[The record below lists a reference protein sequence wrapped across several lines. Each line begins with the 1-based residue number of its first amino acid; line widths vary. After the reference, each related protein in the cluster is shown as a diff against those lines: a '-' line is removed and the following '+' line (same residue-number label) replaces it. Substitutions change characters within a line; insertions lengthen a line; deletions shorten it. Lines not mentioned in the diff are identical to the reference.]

1 MFYNVSLHT
10 VCISFTP
17 FTSILHLFGV
27 TQNGFSHSFLFL
39 NLYSTFFKDCAC
51 GLICI
56 DICFYLC
63 FFFFVAA
70 ITIRRWKYKR
80 VPVTI
85 VSMYCSTLQIYCP
98 LFTSI
103 SVFLLCV
110 CVFVFAWLYS
120 WSCSVVWTNCVNSLK
135 GLSGWVG
142 AYTHQIPLNLSLYP
156 GFQGGYFSF
165 PFPSSL
171 YL

>member
-1 MFYNVSLHT
+1 MYLLY
-10 VCISFTP
+10 P
-17 FTSILHLFGV
+17 FTSILRLFGV
-27 TQNGFSHSFLFL
+27 TQNGSSHSFLFF
-39 NLYSTFFKDCAC
+39 NLYSTFFWFKTAC

-80 VPVTI
+80 VPVAI

-103 SVFLLCV
+103 SVFLLCLL
-110 CVFVFAWLYS
+110 FVLAWLYS
-120 WSCSVVWTNCVNSLK
+120 WSCSVVWTNSVNSLK
-135 GLSGWVG
+135 GWSGWVG
-142 AYTHQIPLNLSLYP
+142 AYTHQIPLNLSLFP
-156 GFQGGYFSF
+156 GFQGFTSASLY
-165 PFPSSL
+165 PSSL
-171 YL
+171 SL